1 MIISGGGDNK
11 SYLWRSDTGEK
22 LHELSGHDDSVV
34 SVSFSKD
41 GQYVATGGMD
51 GKIMVWKVENGQH
64 VATLEGPN
72 EITWLDWHPKGNVI
86 LAGTAESTIWMWQIP
101 SGNFMNLFA
110 GHSASVTA
118 GQFTPDGKKIVT
130 GSEDSSLIVWDP
142 KNATSIFKLSNDDS
156 RFHHEGITSLAIN
169 KENSLVLTE
178 HAALLTAQA
187 EAKRAHHI
195 ADFLPKTELVKFEE
209 EVKAIKTGG
218 PAPQH
223 EDYASNKLDQSNI
236 GFKMLMKQGWQ
247 AGSGLGKSGEG
258 ISAPVNKADTRP
270 TNAGLGQTKPDDV
283 QEEDDEFEIYR
294 KRMMLAYRFRPN
306 PLVCEVFFFRKST

>member
-1 MIISGGGDNK
+1 MSQHNINFESVYAVDINPINEEIIISGGGDNK

-178 HAALLTAQA
+178 TVGFSDISSLAA
-187 EAKRAHHI
+187 
-195 ADFLPKTELVKFEE
+195 
-209 EVKAIKTGG
+209 TGSV
-218 PAPQH
+218 
-223 EDYASNKLDQSNI
+223 DNKLNI
-236 GFKMLMKQGWQ
+236 WDLTTMRL
-247 AGSGLGKSGEG
+247 
-258 ISAPVNKADTRP
+258 R
-270 TNAGLGQTKPDDV
+270 QTCQHDDAIV
-283 QEEDDEFEIYR
+283 QLQWHHESPLITTCSVDKTVRIWDYR
-294 KRMMLAYRFRPN
+294 T
-306 PLVCEVFFFRKST
+306 V

>member
-1 MIISGGGDNK
+1 MIDKII
-11 SYLWRSDTGEK
+11 
-22 LHELSGHDDSVV
+22 GHDDSVV

-169 KENSLVLTE
+169 KENSLVLTGSMDHSAKLINLTNGHIIGSFE
-178 HAALLTAQA
+178 NHTDSIETVGFSDISSLAA
-187 EAKRAHHI
+187 
-195 ADFLPKTELVKFEE
+195 
-209 EVKAIKTGG
+209 TGSV
-218 PAPQH
+218 
-223 EDYASNKLDQSNI
+223 DNKLNIWDLTTMRLRQTCQHDDAIVQLQWHHESPLITTCSVDKTVRIWDYRTGNCEKVFHGHDDTILGFVMSNPKYLCSNI
-236 GFKMLMKQGWQ
+236 LNNMVDEDCSRK
-247 AGSGLGKSGEG
+247 GE
-258 ISAPVNKADTRP
+258 R
-270 TNAGLGQTKPDDV
+270 
-283 QEEDDEFEIYR
+283 
-294 KRMMLAYRFRPN
+294 
-306 PLVCEVFFFRKST
+306 LVVHNNFQ